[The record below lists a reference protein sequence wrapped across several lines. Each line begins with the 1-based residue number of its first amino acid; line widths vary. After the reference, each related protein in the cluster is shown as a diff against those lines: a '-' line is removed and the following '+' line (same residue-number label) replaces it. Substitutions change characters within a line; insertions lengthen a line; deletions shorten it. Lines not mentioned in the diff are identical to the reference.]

1 MRTAAFSFEAQMK
14 DIPFVIK
21 NPTLGII
28 NSDILADASAPGLL
42 ATGLIKE
49 VSVHDQLKEVSV
61 HDQINVSV
69 MHHFQIHLITQR
81 TNRTVMPPSK
91 PWNRLT

>member
-49 VSVHDQLKEVSV
+49 VSVHDQ
-61 HDQINVSV
+61 INVSV
-69 MHHFQIHLITQR
+69 MDHFQIHLITQR
-81 TNRTVMPPSK
+81 TNRRVMPPSK

>member
-49 VSVHDQLKEVSV
+49 VSVHDQ
-61 HDQINVSV
+61 INVSV

-81 TNRTVMPPSK
+81 TNRRVMSPSK